1 MQDREREIP
10 HDVGNSNRSQRMEME
25 MEINFDIILC
35 IDKTLYVHTK

>member
-10 HDVGNSNRSQRMEME
+10 RDVGNSNRCQR
-25 MEINFDIILC
+25 MEINFDIILY